1 MKNKLKVFRA
11 MRNMGQSELAER
23 LGVTRQTIH
32 AVENSKFVPS
42 TLLAM
47 KMAELLEV
55 KVEELFELEPS
66 DWKGEV

>member
-11 MRNMGQSELAER
+11 MRNMGQSELAEQ

-32 AVENSKFVPS
+32 AVENGKFVPS

-47 KMAELLEV
+47 KMAALLDT
-55 KVEELFELEPS
+55 KVEELFELEES
-66 DWKGEV
+66 DWKQE